1 MALRQIKLRIERNK
15 KYERLEMLRSKK
27 AEFKT
32 RTDELETALD
42 EAESSEDVATVEE
55 QISELEAEISKVSD
69 NLNEEIE
76 TLTADIERID
86 KEIEEI
92 NQKAEQNNGHGK
104 NGNEEN
110 RMFVEISRAETREL
124 VRTGEYY
131 RKKEVIDFYDK
142 LKNLRNLSGSALTI
156 PNVVINRIMDILGDY
171 STIYPMVDK
180 ISCKGTARIL
190 VDTDTTEATWT
201 EQNGTITSG
210 DVGTIG
216 YVDFDGFKIGK
227 ATFIDINI
235 IQDSIINVDA
245 YVVKKLARAIALGL
259 DKAILKGEG
268 SSKKQ
273 PIGIIPSLDDN
284 HKVEVINPTNII
296 SLVKPIGI
304 IDTGE
309 DSVGEIV
316 AVMSR
321 KTYYNKVLDIL
332 ALNLNGGMV
341 GAIPAFDKPNINGLK
356 VIFNN
361 YMTENDIL
369 YGDFSKYTLVERD
382 AMAIESDKSIKFL
395 EDQIAYKG
403 RGRFDGKPT
412 SSKAFVLA
420 TLTESD

>member
-1 MALRQIKLRIERNK
+1 MALKQIKLRIERNK
-15 KYERLEMLRSKK
+15 KYERLEMLRKK
-27 AEFKT
+27 ETEFKT
-32 RTDELETALD
+32 RTDELDTALD
-42 EAESSEDVATVEE
+42 EAENDEDVATVEGQIE
-55 QISELEAEISKVSD
+55 QLETEINEVSS
-69 NLNEEIE
+69 NLSDEIK
-76 TLTADIERID
+76 TLTA
-86 KEIEEI
+86 EIEEI
-92 NQKAEQNNGHGK
+92 NSKAEQNDSSAK
-104 NGNEEN
+104 TESEEN
-110 RMFVEISRAETREL
+110 RMAVEISRAKTREL
-124 VRTGEYY
+124 VCTGEYY
-131 RKKEVIDFYDK
+131 RNKEVIEFYEN

-156 PNVVINRIMDILGDY
+156 PDIVINRIMDILGDY
-171 STIYPMVDK
+171 STIYPLVDK
-180 ISCKGTARIL
+180 VSCKGTARIL
-190 VDTDTTEATWT
+190 VDTDTSEATWT
-201 EQNGTITSG
+201 EQNGAVSTG
-210 DVGTIG
+210 DVGTIA

-268 SSKKQ
+268 ATKKQ
-273 PIGIIPSLDDN
+273 PVGIIPSLDES
-284 HKVEVINPTNII
+284 HKVTIINPTNII
-296 SLVKPIGI
+296 SLVKPVGV

-341 GAIPAFDKPNINGLK
+341 GAIPAFDTPNINGLK

-361 YMTENDIL
+361 YMAENDIL

-382 AMAIESDKSIKFL
+382 AMTIESDKSVKFL

-403 RGRFDGKPT
+403 RGRFDGKPI
-412 SSKAFVLA
+412 SSKAFALV
-420 TLTESD
+420 TLTESDKE